1 MCLLVHFRSCWNFR
15 SDQLL
20 TLHRTFTTT
29 TMHFWSHF
37 FSDLGESGVRCF
49 LKKTKASQNKID
61 LFCIDTRFRK
71 KKPVCLAS
79 WINDV
84 LEKFCPVVYPLDV
97 RPGSLSMRKESCFPL
112 FHLLMDTNDQ
122 NRDCG
127 IKSTSF
133 PACECWKQDPRQ
145 FRPVLTWKW
154 AYLQEPDGQ
163 TWPFL

>member
-1 MCLLVHFRSCWNFR
+1 MVGEITAAHNICRVNKAGLEQMCLLVHFRSCWNFR

-37 FSDLGESGVRCF
+37 FQWFGGIWCEVF
-49 LKKTKASQNKID
+49 LEDKSISKQIWSLLYWHTLQ
-61 LFCIDTRFRK
+61 K

-97 RPGSLSMRKESCFPL
+97 RPGSLSIRKDSRFPL

-133 PACECWKQDPRQ
+133 PACEC
-145 FRPVLTWKW
+145 
-154 AYLQEPDGQ
+154 
-163 TWPFL
+163 